1 MMFYLGFVSIS
12 ALLGLGAFIAVRVV
26 NLESYPTTTTT
37 TELAQCQALLLQCQA
52 NALALVPV
60 RGIPVGPAP
69 STNPESPLFS
79 SAKDP
84 L

>member
-1 MMFYLGFVSIS
+1 MFYLGFVSIS
-12 ALLGLGAFIAVRVV
+12 VLLGLGVFITMRVV
-26 NLESYPTTTTT
+26 NLESYPTTTA
-37 TELAQCQALLLQCQA
+37 ELTQCQALLLQCQV

-60 RGIPVGPAP
+60 RGISVGPAP
-69 STNPESPLFS
+69 PTDPEPPLFS